1 MKRVIEAIGNN
12 NITLKKFVRNRKAQQ
27 WFFDPTS
34 KTVRNNNWKNYC
46 AEVPGNGGQNNF
58 KITSSITSRWWQMFR
73 MKGAFITNEHGK
85 VVDVS
90 GGKDNENQNIIVWNK
105 HGGVNQQFDIVYVD
119 EWPAEPKKGDLNPDF
134 GLYIERPF
142 LIQTAMNSRRYL
154 DLDNSYKMM
163 IKARFQSR
171 TSQVWW
177 FDQKTKTIKSKRYGN
192 KSFNIVS
199 QGRARDMQV
208 YNTNSQWYQIFKYQN
223 KQFLNAQNGKALDVS
238 GGKDIEGQQVIVW
251 KRHNG
256 QNQKWNVVYLD
267 TIKEEKIGNK
277 GFDKD
282 AGLYINRPFYI
293 VTRMPSKRVVE
304 SMSGNVLRLK
314 QWSRNRKN
322 QQQFFYSSEDRSI
335 RS

>member
-1 MKRVIEAIGNN
+1 
-12 NITLKKFVRNRKAQQ
+12 
-27 WFFDPTS
+27 
-34 KTVRNNNWKNYC
+34 
-46 AEVPGNGGQNNF
+46 
-58 KITSSITSRWWQMFR
+58 
-73 MKGAFITNEHGK
+73 
-85 VVDVS
+85 
-90 GGKDNENQNIIVWNK
+90 
-105 HGGVNQQFDIVYVD
+105 
-119 EWPAEPKKGDLNPDF
+119 
-134 GLYIERPF
+134 
-142 LIQTAMNSRRYL
+142 
-154 DLDNSYKMM
+154 
-163 IKARFQSR
+163 
-171 TSQVWW
+171 
-177 FDQKTKTIKSKRYGN
+177 
-192 KSFNIVS
+192 
-199 QGRARDMQV
+199 MQV

-277 GFDKD
+277 GYDKD

-304 SMSGNVLRLK
+304 SVSGNVLRLK